1 MTNVVEFR
9 QKDLTPSERAR
20 AERLVWTEDLGRGWK
35 ARPITSSDSQ
45 FLTEVLER
53 LDARLQ
59 PADRVAVIGAIARL
73 ANHFRADRPADAW
86 QMLFEDYA
94 ADLDGISEAHLSEAI
109 RKYRA
114 SKPFFPKVAELVEIW
129 NGLRLVEAEQHRRA
143 RVLLGIESPK
153 PWEAA

>member
-1 MTNVVEFR
+1 
-9 QKDLTPSERAR
+9 
-20 AERLVWTEDLGRGWK
+20 
-35 ARPITSSDSQ
+35 
-45 FLTEVLER
+45 
-53 LDARLQ
+53 
-59 PADRVAVIGAIARL
+59 
-73 ANHFRADRPADAW
+73 
-86 QMLFEDYA
+86 MLFEDYA

>member
-1 MTNVVEFR
+1 M
-9 QKDLTPSERAR
+9 
-20 AERLVWTEDLGRGWK
+20 
-35 ARPITSSDSQ
+35 
-45 FLTEVLER
+45 
-53 LDARLQ
+53 
-59 PADRVAVIGAIARL
+59 AVIGAIARL